1 MIESKFEYN
10 YYCNRFIWFILLV
23 YLAFMGFLGLAS
35 INYIHEN
42 KNQFMDE
49 IPAYIVPD
57 KLEIMAWYD
66 PKIDEEYFKKRRYQ
80 LIMEYYKKSIRKLA
94 KKASTDPF
102 DSAVGMEML
111 IEHLKFMRDY
121 YANGYNVWAM
131 EVEGHPSR
139 QEGIEMALTEYKL
152 MNSEGYGDDDLVYN
166 YFESYINTDYGTEI
180 KLPNYNK
187 PLNGLTKDEAF
198 EKLREEALY
207 HKKMFYKILEQ
218 EFDIWWD

>member
-10 YYCNRFIWFILLV
+10 YYCIRFIWFIVLV
-23 YLAFMGFLGLAS
+23 YLTFMGFLGLTS
-35 INYIHEN
+35 INYSHEN

-57 KLEIMAWYD
+57 KLEIMTWYD

-94 KKASTDPF
+94 KKASIDPF
-102 DSAVGMEML
+102 DSAAGMEML

-121 YANGYNVWAM
+121 YANDYNVLAI

-152 MNSEGYGDDDLVYN
+152 MNSDGCGDDDLVYN

-198 EKLREEALY
+198 EKLREEVLY